1 MSLKSLKNKIFKFG
15 VGTFY
20 YFSASSQSFSMKGF
34 KKVVLSL
41 CYYVES
47 SSMQALKISR
57 Q

>member
-15 VGTFY
+15 VGMFY
-20 YFSASSQSFSMKGF
+20 YFSAISQSFFMKGF

-47 SSMQALKISR
+47 FCMQALKISR
-57 Q
+57 